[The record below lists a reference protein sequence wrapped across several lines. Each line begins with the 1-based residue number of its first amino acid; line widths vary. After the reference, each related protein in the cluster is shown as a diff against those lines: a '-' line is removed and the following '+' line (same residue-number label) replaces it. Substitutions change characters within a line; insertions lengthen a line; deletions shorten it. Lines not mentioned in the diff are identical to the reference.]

1 MTGVDSRHRPRR
13 DRKPAVASESK
24 PRMSL
29 ELRSLV
35 PYPNSCLGTSPHQQE
50 RDTKMATVSFCG
62 IDVAKDR
69 LDVVVLPEQR
79 CWSVCNDA
87 AGWAEL
93 AKQLGSFSIAAIG
106 LEASG
111 GYERGVMR
119 VLLAADMPVHQIN
132 PFKLRQFAKAS
143 GVLAKSDRLDARVI
157 ASFIAI
163 MPTRRAQRPSPAIE
177 RLTEILSVRRQLTDQ
192 KIAAQNA
199 SAMLQD
205 AMLLRLSRRRIGRLA
220 ADIEMLDRS
229 LVEIVRT
236 DAALAHRYRL
246 LTSMPGVGPALACTL
261 IALLPELGSMSRKQ
275 VAALVGV
282 APYTFESGKLKGKRC
297 IWGGRAPVRHVLYLA
312 AMSASNW
319 NPVLKAF
326 HSRLKI
332 AGKLHKVAIVAVM
345 RKMITMLNA
354 MVRDDVAW
362 AGHLGGRQ
370 ILPTAR

>member
-1 MTGVDSRHRPRR
+1 
-13 DRKPAVASESK
+13 
-24 PRMSL
+24 
-29 ELRSLV
+29 
-35 PYPNSCLGTSPHQQE
+35 
-50 RDTKMATVSFCG
+50 MATLSFCG
-62 IDVAKDR
+62 IDVSKDR
-69 LDVVVLPEQR
+69 LDVMVLPEQQCSFVR
-79 CWSVCNDA
+79 NDA

-93 AKQLGSFSIAAIG
+93 VKQLRSFSIAAIG

-119 VLLAADMPVHQIN
+119 ALLAANMPVHQIN

-143 GVLAKSDRLDARVI
+143 GILAKNDRLDARVI

-163 MPTRRAQRPSPAIE
+163 MPTRPAQRHSPAIE
-177 RLTEILSVRRQLTDQ
+177 RLTEMLTVRRQLSDE
-192 KIAAQNA
+192 KIAVQNA
-199 SAMLQD
+199 SAMLED

-220 ADIEMLDRS
+220 ADIDMLDSS
-229 LVEIVRT
+229 LVEIVQA
-236 DAALAHRYRL
+236 DAVLAHRYRL
-246 LTSMPGVGPALACTL
+246 LTSMPGVGLVLACTL

-282 APYTFESGKLKGKRC
+282 APYAFESGKLKGKRC

-326 HSRLKI
+326 HNRLKA
-332 AGKLHKVAIVAVM
+332 AGKLHKIVIVAVM

-354 MVRDDVAW
+354 MVRDDLVW
-362 AGHLGGRQ
+362 ADHLGGRH
-370 ILPTAR
+370 IMPTAR